1 MGYRGEDLDL
11 RTPQGLG
18 PVHDSIWRESDGLRD
33 RAQHGG
39 RLNGPIIVDETV
51 LACCNHAYDIALAHG
66 ASEVRMEHFL
76 NALTRIDAAADALE
90 AHGVRVAAL
99 RRESATIIA
108 SEIPSASAKTTGSPR
123 RTQELEDVLR
133 LAAARAADRDT
144 AATVNDLVQVM
155 IEDRTDLPGL
165 AMLAAVTVRTPRRT
179 YESKQVPRLS
189 ERNYLND
196 GLRSRYRLTA
206 PNYLTPENGN
216 GQASNGRLDSLEH
229 NIASLV
235 ADISADRNAV
245 AGALQQLQ
253 NEAYAQREELIQGFN
268 ALSQAIHSHRAD
280 SIDLTPI
287 QDRVASIG
295 RETSGK
301 LATLENVMDRLIS
314 KPNNDLSIIEK
325 RLEAIEDVV
334 TGNGTS
340 ISDELEDRLNQL
352 EEKLIHAQARATEQ
366 HDGVLRELSQVNGRM
381 EHHRNEVIGGVL
393 TPLAERDER
402 QRGELQSL
410 LQPVAERIESQR
422 SEIATAILSPLAE
435 RIDRLEKLSQSAD
448 GHEART
454 SQALTGVVDRV
465 THLERSIDEWGVSVT
480 QTGEA
485 YSKELDEIEQVLIKL
500 CGDQNN
506 MSEAFAAWRQEGS
519 NMGSAMIARLDTVEQ
534 QGARAN
540 TMLEQMATIVERL
553 HNITARRYLRRNRMK
568 YWLFGTDDWI
578 SASWPS
584 QANRISDALG
594 NITIARD

>member
-33 RAQHGG
+33 RTQHGG

-196 GLRSRYRLTA
+196 SMRSRYRLTA

-506 MSEAFAAWRQEGS
+506 MSEAFAAWRQEGT

>member
-11 RTPQGLG
+11 RTPQGHG
-18 PVHDSIWRESDGLRD
+18 PAHDSIWRDADSLRT
-33 RAQHGG
+33 QHAG
-39 RLNGPIIVDETV
+39 RTNGPIMVDETV

-66 ASEVRMEHFL
+66 ATEVRMEHFL

-90 AHGVRVAAL
+90 ANGVRVAAL
-99 RRESATIIA
+99 RRESATVIA
-108 SEIPSASAKTTGSPR
+108 SEIPSPSAKSTGSPR

-133 LAAARAADRDT
+133 MAAARVAN
-144 AATVNDLVQVM
+144 VNDLVKVM
-155 IEDRTDLPGL
+155 LEDRTDLPGL
-165 AMLAAVTVRTPRRT
+165 AMLAAVTVRTPTARPT
-179 YESKQVPRLS
+179 YESAPQMPRLS
-189 ERNYLND
+189 ERNYLNESMR
-196 GLRSRYRLTA
+196 GRYRLTA
-206 PNYLTPENGN
+206 PNYLTSDNGN

-229 NIASLV
+229 TIASLV
-235 ADISADRNAV
+235 ADISADRNAI

-253 NEAYAQREELIQGFN
+253 SEAYAQREEMIQGFN

-301 LATLENVMDRLIS
+301 LAALENFMDRMAS
-314 KPNNDLSIIEK
+314 KPSNELSIIEK
-325 RLEAIEDVV
+325 RLEAIEDVM
-334 TGNGTS
+334 TGNGGAKNE
-340 ISDELEDRLNQL
+340 DLEDRLNSL
-352 EEKLIHAQARATEQ
+352 EETMIHAQARATEQ
-366 HDGVLRELSQVNGRM
+366 HDGVLRELSQVSGRM

-393 TPLAERDER
+393 TPLAEREER
-402 QRGELQSL
+402 QRTELQSL

-422 SEIATAILSPLAE
+422 GEIANAILSPLAD
-435 RIDRLEKLSQSAD
+435 RIDRLEKLTQSAD

-465 THLERSIDEWGVSVT
+465 TRLERSIDEWGLSVT

-485 YSKELDEIEQVLIKL
+485 YSKEIEEIEQVLLKIN
-500 CGDQNN
+500 GDQTS
-506 MSEAFAAWRQEGS
+506 MSEAFTEWRQEGS
-519 NMGSAMIARLDTVEQ
+519 NLGSAMIARLDTVEQ

-540 TMLEQMATIVERL
+540 TMLEQMATIIERL
-553 HNITARRYLRRNRMK
+553 HNITARRYMRRNRMK
-568 YWLFGTDDWI
+568 YWLFGTDDWV

-594 NITIARD
+594 NVTIARE